1 MNSSRIQR
9 LCALLTL
16 VASGVLLFAGC
27 RQKSPE
33 QTEEPASAAPKSNEL
48 PALELRDDTPNLLL
62 TWIDE
67 KGDFHVVMKPA
78 DVPEG
83 RRQNVRVVVT
93 DKTDG
98 TGALVYVADL
108 SQKGQT
114 GAYPVKTMSRN
125 EWDELGASLRKA
137 RLEALAP
144 PPSGAA
150 SASAA
155 PSAAA
160 AAPAARKPGGSKVI
174 AIIYGAEWCKPCHDA
189 ARYLKQR
196 GVTVIEKDIESSEAT
211 AAELKRKLDRA
222 NMSGASIPIIDVMG
236 QLLVGYS
243 PRALDRAIATA
254 ESAKPL

>member
-1 MNSSRIQR
+1 MTRPFVQR
-9 LCALLTL
+9 LIALLAVL
-16 VASGVLLFAGC
+16 FIGSFAAASC
-27 RQKSPE
+27 KQKDAA
-33 QTEEPASAAPKSNEL
+33 QNQEPASAAPKSNEL
-48 PALELRDDTPNLLL
+48 PPLELKDDTPNLLL
-62 TWIDE
+62 TWIDD

-83 RRQNVRVVVT
+83 RRQNVRAVVT
-93 DKTDG
+93 DRTDG
-98 TGALVYVADL
+98 TGSLVYVADL
-108 SQKGQT
+108 SRKEPN

-125 EWDELGASLRKA
+125 EWDELGAGLRKA

-144 PPSGAA
+144 ASAEP

-155 PSAAA
+155 PSAS
-160 AAPAARKPGGSKVI
+160 APAPGPRKPGASKVV
-174 AIIYGAEWCKPCHDA
+174 AIVYGAEWCKPCHDA

-196 GVTVIEKDIESSEAT
+196 GVTVIEKDIETSEAT
-211 AAELKRKLDRA
+211 AAELKRKLERA

-254 ESAKPL
+254 ENSKPL

>member
-1 MNSSRIQR
+1 MTTPFFQR
-9 LCALLTL
+9 FFSLLAVVFATL
-16 VASGVLLFAGC
+16 LAASAC
-27 RQKSPE
+27 KQKNQE
-33 QTEEPASAAPKSNEL
+33 QNQEPASAAPKSNEL
-48 PALELRDDTPNLLL
+48 PPLELRDDTPNLLL
-62 TWIDE
+62 TWIDD
-67 KGDFHVVMKPA
+67 KGDFHVVMKPG
-78 DVPEG
+78 DVPEA
-83 RRQNVRVVVT
+83 RRQQVRVVVT
-93 DKTDG
+93 DRNDG
-98 TGALVYVADL
+98 TGGLVYVADL
-108 SQKGQT
+108 SRKEPNGS
-114 GAYPVKTMSRN
+114 YPIKSMSRN

-155 PSAAA
+155 PSAAP
-160 AAPAARKPGGSKVI
+160 APAARKPGASKVI

-196 GVTVIEKDIESSEAT
+196 GVTVVEKDIEASEAT
-211 AAELKRKLDRA
+211 AAELKRKLERA